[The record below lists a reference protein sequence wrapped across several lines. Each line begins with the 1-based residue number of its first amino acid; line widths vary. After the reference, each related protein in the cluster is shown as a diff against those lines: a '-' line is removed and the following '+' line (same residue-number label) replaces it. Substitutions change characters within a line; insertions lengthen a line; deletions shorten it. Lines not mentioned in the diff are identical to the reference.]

1 MSLSDREKACW
12 SLRHGAVKNI
22 ESQVGQE
29 LSAYQLY
36 VKDITK
42 HMKAIAG
49 ELNMHHAQVTDYKDE
64 IHRSFHEID
73 EVKRKYFEQKRRNQL
88 YSDAH
93 IKTKTAAM

>member
-1 MSLSDREKACW
+1 LSLSDKEKACW

-22 ESQVGQE
+22 DGQISQE

-36 VKDITK
+36 VKDITT

-49 ELNMHHAQVTDYKDE
+49 ELNMHHAQITDYKDD

-73 EVKRKYFEQKRRNQL
+73 EVKRKYFDQKRRNQL

-93 IKTKTAAM
+93 NRSKAAK